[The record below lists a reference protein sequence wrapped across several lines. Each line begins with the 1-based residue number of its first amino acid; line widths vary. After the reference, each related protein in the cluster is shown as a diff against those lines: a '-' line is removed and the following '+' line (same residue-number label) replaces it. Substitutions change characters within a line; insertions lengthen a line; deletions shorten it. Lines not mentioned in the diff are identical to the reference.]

1 MDQNYSLSYSA
12 ILGNESGDLALG
24 DAVIFEDATGVIRL
38 FPSPEEAVT
47 AWVRGMSSQGIDLVE
62 LRRRRGFG
70 LMDSACPH
78 DGKESFLF
86 NVEVS
91 GFGVAS
97 TD

>member
-12 ILGNESGDLALG
+12 ILGNESGDMALG
-24 DAVIFEDATGVIRL
+24 GAVILEDTKGVMNL

-47 AWVRGMSSQGIDLVE
+47 AWARGISSQGVDMVKLH
-62 LRRRRGFG
+62 RRHGFG
-70 LMDSACPH
+70 LMYSACPH
-78 DGKESFLF
+78 DGGESMLF
-86 NVEVS
+86 NVEVY